1 MAFNRRQFLWAA
13 STGAAGLALPSA
25 GFAQPTR
32 PRAKFKLGLGTYTFR
47 ALDLDHL
54 VARCKEMNLHFIEL
68 SHPQYMLPQA
78 KLDEFRSVS
87 AQLKAGGL
95 DLMSWF
101 CGHLT
106 ERLEIEA
113 MVEGARSLGV
123 KTVSGSAE
131 RSLLDEINTACA
143 KAGLGFGIHNH
154 YFRDRKFLYESPED
168 VLSAIKG
175 HPHIFSTL
183 DTGHMIALGIDPTD
197 SYRKMKGHVRI
208 IHVKDEDVPGHTVVL
223 GKGKGNIARFIR
235 SVAHDSFPGL
245 VAIEYEEGDDPK
257 EEVSECAQYVRGQVR
272 LES

>member
-1 MAFNRRQFLWAA
+1 MQIRHSAV
-13 STGAAGLALPSA
+13 LAL
-25 GFAQPTR
+25 Q
-32 PRAKFKLGLGTYTFR
+32 
-47 ALDLDHL
+47 HL
-54 VARCKEMNLHFIEL
+54 PKRSKVSLNSIEL

-78 KLDEFRSVS
+78 KLAEFRSVS
-87 AQLKAGGL
+87 GQLKSGGL
-95 DLMSWF
+95 NLMSWF

-106 ERLEIEA
+106 ESSGIEA

-183 DTGHMIALGIDPTD
+183 DTGHMIAFSDGRLSQNERTCSDY
-197 SYRKMKGHVRI
+197 SY
-208 IHVKDEDVPGHTVVL
+208 
-223 GKGKGNIARFIR
+223 
-235 SVAHDSFPGL
+235 
-245 VAIEYEEGDDPK
+245 
-257 EEVSECAQYVRGQVR
+257 
-272 LES
+272 

>member
-1 MAFNRRQFLWAA
+1 
-13 STGAAGLALPSA
+13 
-25 GFAQPTR
+25 
-32 PRAKFKLGLGTYTFR
+32 
-47 ALDLDHL
+47 
-54 VARCKEMNLHFIEL
+54 
-68 SHPQYMLPQA
+68 MLPQA

-87 AQLKAGGL
+87 GQLKSGGV

-106 ERLEIEA
+106 ESSGIEA

-123 KTVSGSAE
+123 KTVSESAE

-175 HPHIFSTL
+175 HQHIFSTL

-223 GKGKGNIARFIR
+223 GKGKGNIARFIGQLHMIHSR
-235 SVAHDSFPGL
+235 ASSRLNTRREMIQKKKSQNAHSTFAGK
-245 VAIEYEEGDDPK
+245 Y
-257 EEVSECAQYVRGQVR
+257 VSNRNELRHRIRC
-272 LES
+272 